1 MFFQEEDCE
10 DGHSG
15 TLCHEAVSDRIQAL
29 QEPLAGDFY
38 RDQDTV
44 RGLTLDNSSWTTP
57 PNMQSACEAYGE
69 EEMAWNVPEHIQ
81 PKEQLGQQSR
91 SLFQP
96 HDFPPLLPDHSCFKI
111 EATTLFLG
119 TEEAWIAGN
128 RLVDFLNL
136 EAAAHIKKVNRRKF
150 TVKAAALWQGLTCE
164 MKLRAYR
171 MPCGQSAFE
180 FQRVGGDCLAFNGL
194 FRLLKQHICG
204 IEEQTSPDCQLPP
217 PSPCAQFS
225 GEADKNSSLLPLI
238 DTARNADDVGAQ
250 AEAAAGLARAA
261 EDANCMPQLC
271 TPGACDA
278 IRKLM
283 EVDRFEVSCQVARL
297 LSKLALSPVAEV
309 CFLGEGLLRLILE
322 KVVGFATGQLLRL
335 QLGEALERLAARCV
349 GLLPKKA
356 TDDLGR
362 ALRVSFCPD
371 APSQQAPAVL
381 SRAARWLPPPPTGLE
396 EKVYRIDS
404 FPKDLA

>member
-1 MFFQEEDCE
+1 MLHWY
-10 DGHSG
+10 HSIQCRLNRS
-15 TLCHEAVSDRIQAL
+15 TLCRRHTPFPGESQDAH
-29 QEPLAGDFY
+29 GMDF
-38 RDQDTV
+38 
-44 RGLTLDNSSWTTP
+44 G
-57 PNMQSACEAYGE
+57 
-69 EEMAWNVPEHIQ
+69 
-81 PKEQLGQQSR
+81 
-91 SLFQP
+91 FP
-96 HDFPPLLPDHSCFKI
+96 HS
-111 EATTLFLG
+111 
-119 TEEAWIAGN
+119 
-128 RLVDFLNL
+128 
-136 EAAAHIKKVNRRKF
+136 
-150 TVKAAALWQGLTCE
+150 
-164 MKLRAYR
+164 
-171 MPCGQSAFE
+171 SAFAVQNT
-180 FQRVGGDCLAFNGL
+180 FQLQRCGTALVVVIIQYSPKGL
-194 FRLLKQHICG
+194 LSSNTS
-204 IEEQTSPDCQLPP
+204 TSPDCQLPP

-261 EDANCMPQLC
+261 EDANCMPELC
-271 TPGACDA
+271 TPGACEA